1 MMLIKALQRILNDLQ
16 MFLHAGFWSLI
27 RLLQPK
33 NDKQSILR
41 DKKRREGGEA
51 MDTIIQL
58 LITIP

>member
-16 MFLHAGFWSLI
+16 MFLHAGFWSPI

>member
-1 MMLIKALQRILNDLQ
+1 